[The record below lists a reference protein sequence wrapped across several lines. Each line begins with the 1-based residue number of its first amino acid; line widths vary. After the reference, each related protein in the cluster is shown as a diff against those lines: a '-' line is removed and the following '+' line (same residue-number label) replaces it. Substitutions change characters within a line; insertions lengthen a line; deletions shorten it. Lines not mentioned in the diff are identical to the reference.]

1 MKYLYGPVPS
11 RRLGL
16 SLGIDLIPYKVCSF
30 NCIYCECGE
39 TTNLTQKRKE
49 FKPVDSIIEELND
62 YLSVN
67 PELDYITFSGS
78 GEPTLYKYIGK
89 IIDFLKDNYPE
100 YDLALLTNS
109 SLLTD
114 KQVKKEIKK
123 LDLIVPSLDSVIEK
137 NFQKINRPHEDIK
150 LDEIIDGLIEFRKE
164 FDGKMYLEVFIVP
177 GINDTLEEFKKLNK
191 IIEKIKPDRV
201 QLNTLDRPGT
211 VDWIEPASEETLK
224 KAAEIIGKKAEIIGL
239 YSSDTVKKSIDSN
252 LKDEII
258 ETIRRRPCTVKDL
271 SNILGLHVNEV
282 NKYLRELDKD
292 YDLKTTNEKRGS
304 FYFLAEEE

>member
-1 MKYLYGPVPS
+1 MKYIYGPVPS

-39 TTNLTQKRKE
+39 TTNLSINRKE
-49 FKPVDSIIEELND
+49 FKPVDLIIEELDN
-62 YLSVN
+62 YLSTN

-89 IIDFLKDNYPE
+89 IIDFLNNNHPE

-114 KQVKKEIKK
+114 KQVRKEIRNI
-123 LDLIVPSLDSVIEK
+123 DLIVPSLDSGIEK
-137 NFQKINRPHEDIK
+137 NFKKINRPHEAIRLND
-150 LDEIIDGLIEFRKE
+150 IIDGLIKFRNDFE
-164 FDGKMYLEVFIVP
+164 GKMYLEIFIVP
-177 GINDTLEEFKKLNK
+177 NINDTLEEFKKMNS
-191 IIEKIKPDRV
+191 IIEKIKPERV

-211 VDWIEPASEETLK
+211 VEWIKPASEDVLK
-224 KAAEIIGKKAEIIGL
+224 KAAEIIGKRAEIIGH
-239 YSSDTVKKSIDSN
+239 YSSDTKKKSISSKT
-252 LKDEII
+252 KDEII
-258 ETIRRRPCTVKDL
+258 ETIKRRPCTVKDL
-271 SNILGLHVNEV
+271 SNILGIHVNEV

-292 YDLKTTNEKRGS
+292 YDLKITNEKRGR
-304 FYFLAEEE
+304 FYFLKEED

>member
-1 MKYLYGPVPS
+1 MEYLYGPVPS

-16 SLGIDLIPYKVCSF
+16 SLGIDLIPYKICSF

-39 TTNLTQKRKE
+39 TTKLTKKRKE
-49 FKPVDSIIEELND
+49 FKPVDLIIEELDN
-62 YLSVN
+62 YLSTK

-78 GEPTLYKYIGK
+78 GEPTLYKHIGK
-89 IIDFLKDNYPE
+89 IIEFLKNKYPE

-114 KQVKKEIKK
+114 QQVRKEIKK

-137 NFQKINRPHEDIK
+137 NFQKINRPHKDIK
-150 LDEIIDGLIEFRKE
+150 LVEIIDSLIEFKKE

-177 GINDTLEEFKKLNK
+177 GVNDTLEEFKKLNK
-191 IIEKIKPDRV
+191 IIGKINPDRV
-201 QLNTLDRPGT
+201 QLNTLDRPGV
-211 VDWIEPASEETLK
+211 VDWIEPVSEETLK
-224 KAAEIIGKKAEIIGL
+224 KAAEIIGKKAEIIGQ
-239 YSSDTVKKSIDSN
+239 YSSNIEKKSIN
-252 LKDEII
+252 NKIKEEII
-258 ETIRRRPCTVKDL
+258 ETIKRRPCTVKDL

-292 YDLKTTNEKRGS
+292 FEFKITNEKRGR

>member
-49 FKPVDSIIEELND
+49 FKPVDLIIEELDD
-62 YLSVN
+62 YLSTN
-67 PELDYITFSGS
+67 PKLDYITFSGS

-114 KQVKKEIKK
+114 KQVRKEIKRI
-123 LDLIVPSLDSVIEK
+123 DLIVPSLDSVIEK

-150 LDEIIDGLIEFRKE
+150 LNEIIDGLIEFRKE

-177 GINDTLEEFKKLNK
+177 GINDTPEEFEKLSR

-201 QLNTLDRPGT
+201 QLNTLDRPGA
-211 VDWIEPASEETLK
+211 VDWIEPASEEILK
-224 KAAEIIGKKAEIIGL
+224 KAVEIIGKKAEIIGL

-282 NKYLRELDKD
+282 NKYLRELDKE
-292 YDLKTTNEKRGS
+292 YNLKTTNEKRGR